1 MPIYE
6 YACTR
11 TGRYIETIRK
21 YEDRAVCPCGCG
33 AKRIIS
39 APAKTAYRWGDTKWD
54 GKRDKG
60 LGITLRDEN
69 HRKRVMAAR
78 NLREL
83 HDGEVEQHVREVQA
97 DAAKH
102 EANIAAFNKHKAE
115 TGATGLALARTF
127 PCKEIA

>member
-6 YACTR
+6 YQCQR
-11 TGRYIETIRK
+11 VGYRIEAIRK

-33 AKRIIS
+33 ATRLVS

-60 LGITLRDEN
+60 LGVTLRDEN
-69 HRKRVMAAR
+69 HRKQVMAAR
-78 NLREL
+78 GLREL
-83 HDGEVEQHVREVQA
+83 QDGEVEQHVREVQA
-97 DAAKH
+97 DSDKH
-102 EANIAAFNKHKAE
+102 EANVAAFQRHKAE
-115 TGATGLALARTF
+115 TGDVGLALARTF